1 MSSNAAVAPPQRVPL
16 HRTLSGLLSNP
27 LRTFDDIGRRSGGAI
42 VQLDLGLSRPCVVA
56 RPEHLQHVLRDHATN
71 YVREGMLWGPIRRLF
86 GDGIGTEGPTWAHRR
101 ELLLPIFSAKN
112 ITTHLEELAAA
123 IIEAV
128 DRLDSYART
137 GQPIDTKFE
146 MTRIIHRA
154 LVQVFFGDAISAT
167 DADRLGR
174 AIDAAFTALGP
185 RMLLP
190 FVPESVPMPGDGAF
204 RRANQVVDDV
214 LFPLIRSIRQHG
226 ATGNDMIS
234 ILCRGRDEHGRTLTD
249 QQVRDDA
256 VSMFA
261 GASETSAVALT
272 WLWVVLHTRPAIA
285 AELYDEIDRVVGTGP
300 PSPVHLASLPYTK
313 MVLQEL
319 LRLHPVAWII
329 PRQANDDDVIDGVRI
344 KAGTSVLASPYLAH
358 RIAEHWEDPDTFDP
372 QRFAPDRAQR
382 RHRFAYLP
390 FGGGPHQC
398 LGSHFFTVEAQLIVA
413 TILSRYRPVVDGSSP
428 VIARAAATL
437 RPKRTVKVLL
447 VPRRGI
453 PPSPG

>member
-1 MSSNAAVAPPQRVPL
+1 MPSDVTVVHAREAARVPF
-16 HRTLSGLLSNP
+16 HRTIPALARNP
-27 LRTFDDIGRRSGGAI
+27 LAAFAEIGRRTEGAI
-42 VQLDLGLSRPCVVA
+42 VQLDLGLSRPYVIS
-56 RPEHLQHVLRDHATN
+56 RPEHLQHMLRDNAAN

-101 ELLLPIFSAKN
+101 GLLLPMFSAKH
-112 ITTHLEELAAA
+112 ITAHLQELADA
-123 IIEAV
+123 ITEAV
-128 DRLDSYART
+128 DGLDRYARAN
-137 GQPIDTKFE
+137 QPIDTKLE

-154 LVQVFFGDAISAT
+154 LIHVFFSDAISPA
-167 DADRLGR
+167 DADKLGH

-190 FVPESVPMPGDGAF
+190 FVPESFPLPGDGAF
-204 RRANQVVDDV
+204 RRANRVVDDV
-214 LFPLIRSIRQHG
+214 LFPVIAEVRRSG
-226 ATGNDMIS
+226 ANGNDMIS
-234 ILCRGRDEHGRTLTD
+234 ILCRGRDETGEALTD

-272 WLWVVLHTRPAIA
+272 WLWTVLDARPDIA
-285 AELYDEIDRVVGTGP
+285 AELYGEIDRVVGTGQP
-300 PSPVHLASLPYTK
+300 QPAHIAALPYTR

-329 PRQANDDDVIDGVRI
+329 PRQAKEDDVIDGVRI
-344 KAGTSVLASPYLAH
+344 KAGRTVLASPYLTH
-358 RIAEHWEDPDTFDP
+358 RMSEFWQDAEVFDP
-372 QRFAPDRAQR
+372 QRFAPDRADR

-413 TILSRYRPVVDGSSP
+413 TILSRYRPERRGSSP
-428 VIARAAATL
+428 VIAQAAATL
-437 RPKRTVKVLL
+437 RPRGTVELL
-447 VPRRGI
+447 LRPKEQ
-453 PPSPG
+453 